1 MIVKSIYSALILS
14 IFSGVTLAN
23 TPKKISPY
31 IGFSGNIDHLSGKR
45 KDTVTEDDGGGTIV
59 TTHLNNGKNMSNTN
73 VGITAFGGL
82 LWQPTAYPIVF
93 GPELYFGRSTV
104 NSRFSDVREDLV
116 PQNRFYRKELERQYN
131 YGIVAR
137 GGVKY
142 NCLAFLLTVGFD
154 RGHFKER
161 TVLTYDPTNIKT
173 IIYSKSKALSGLV
186 LGAGVE
192 KQINHFVIGI
202 DFRYTRYKKVTTHHT
217 FNAGAGL
224 IPGTITLNAHP
235 KIFATALRVS
245 YQF

>member
-1 MIVKSIYSALILS
+1 MSIKVLYSSLILS
-14 IFSGVTLAN
+14 VCSGVSLAD
-23 TPKKISPY
+23 TPKKLSPY

-45 KDTVTEDDGGGTIV
+45 KDTIMEDDAGGVIV
-59 TTHLNNGKNMSNTN
+59 TTHLNSGKNMSNTN
-73 VGITAFGGL
+73 VGITAFGGV
-82 LWQPTAYPIVF
+82 LWQPTAYPLVF

-104 NSRFSDVREDLV
+104 KSRFSDVREDLV
-116 PQNRFYRKELERQYN
+116 PQTRFYSKELERQYN

-154 RGHFKER
+154 RGQFKER
-161 TVLTYDPTNIKT
+161 AVLTYDPTNIKT
-173 IIYSKSKALSGLV
+173 IIYSKSKTLSGLV

-192 KQINHFVIGI
+192 QQINKFVIGV
-202 DFRYTRYKKVTTHHT
+202 DFRYTQYKKLTMQHI
-217 FNAGAGL
+217 FDAGAGI